1 MNPEKEPATVT
12 IKGQQIKIPN
22 FEIMREIG
30 SGANGTVYEAR
41 DALLGRL
48 VAVKVWNVRGRLR
61 AQSETAKIAGL
72 SHPLVVT
79 TYMFGMVDEH
89 PYAVM
94 ELVPGMSGK
103 QWMRAAPAVQ
113 TRVEVWKMYVRAL
126 RHLHSTGIMHGDPHL
141 GNLIVFK
148 DESEAFTSRNWR
160 GEPAVAMKLA
170 DIGTSEFWERP
181 SDFADREARLILE
194 TATRMFK
201 AERFNALADGL
212 DGLGFAEM
220 LTVCDSVVECI
231 STLNGLPDDD
241 AYSLVAG
248 ALVNIVMKTPMFD
261 LDELYQQAFES
272 PMTQVRRVVTRLNGA
287 LLGFSEQYWHN
298 GNEEITEET
307 RLLYS
312 KWREEWRSGRRVG
325 RRR

>member
-1 MNPEKEPATVT
+1 MT
-12 IKGQQIKIPN
+12 IEGPQIEIPN
-22 FEIMREIG
+22 FKIMREIG

-79 TYMFGMVDEH
+79 THLFGLVDEH

-103 QWMRAAPAVQ
+103 QWVRNAPAVQ
-113 TRVEVWKMYVRAL
+113 TRVGVWKMYVRAL
-126 RHLHSTGIMHGDPHL
+126 RHIHSTGIMHGDPHL
-141 GNLIVFK
+141 GNLIVFT
-148 DESEAFTSRNWR
+148 DESAAFMSRNWR
-160 GEPAVAMKLA
+160 GEPSVAMKLA
-170 DIGTSEFWERP
+170 DIGTSEFWQTS

-194 TATRMFK
+194 TATRLFK

-212 DGLGFAEM
+212 GGLGFVEM
-220 LTVCDSVVECI
+220 LTVCDSIVECI
-231 STLNGLPDDD
+231 STLNGLPDSY

-248 ALVNIVMKTPMFD
+248 LLVDILMKTPMFD
-261 LDELYQQAFES
+261 LDELYRQASES
-272 PMTQVRRVVTRLNGA
+272 PVTQVRRVITRLNGA
-287 LLGFSEQYWHN
+287 LLGSNEQYWHN
-298 GNEEITEET
+298 GNEEITDET
-307 RLLYS
+307 RLLYL
-312 KWREEWRSGRRVG
+312 KWREEWRSGRRIG